1 VGLRRIPAL
10 LANLLATDE
19 REAVLGD
26 LAEAGESGMRATVAV
41 FGLVVRRQA
50 ALWLDWRPWLT
61 LVGFVIPAA
70 LALHLI
76 ARWDAG
82 LFALEALPRDL
93 PWFAR
98 LLTLTFATLACW
110 SFIGGGV
117 LRTIAP
123 RTLILQISALLTV
136 MVVAQVLDLMSYMTP
151 PHHAAR
157 HEAAYAAL
165 AAWLVQVV
173 FVAGPLIWG
182 ALQPLPRIVIVGVS
196 LTVAEFIC
204 QLVLRPRL
212 HYHAPKFVMGLVVFW
227 PFAYIAIRSANHWV
241 RLGHHRS

>member
-1 VGLRRIPAL
+1 VGLRRIL
-10 LANLLATDE
+10 SILANLLATDE

-26 LAEAGESGMRATVAV
+26 LAEAGESGMKAIVGV

-61 LVGFVIPAA
+61 LVGFVIPAG

-76 ARWDAG
+76 ARWDVG
-82 LFALEALPRDL
+82 LFTEEALRKDL

-110 SFIGGGV
+110 SFLSGGV

-123 RTLILQISALLTV
+123 RTLILQIPALLGV
-136 MVVAQVLDLMSYMTP
+136 MLVAQVLDLMSYMTP
-151 PHHAAR
+151 AHGAA
-157 HEAAYAAL
+157 HQEAAYAAV

-173 FVAGPLIWG
+173 FVASPLVWG
-182 ALQPLPRIVIVGVS
+182 ALQPLPRIVILGVS

-212 HYHAPKFVMGLVVFW
+212 HYHVPKFVMGLVVFW

>member
-1 VGLRRIPAL
+1 VGLRRIL
-10 LANLLATDE
+10 SILANLLATDE

-26 LAEAGESGMRATVAV
+26 LAEAGESGMKAIVGV

-61 LVGFVIPAA
+61 LVGFVIPAG

-76 ARWDAG
+76 ARWDVG
-82 LFALEALPRDL
+82 LFTEEALRKDL

-110 SFIGGGV
+110 SFLSGGV
-117 LRTIAP
+117 ML
-123 RTLILQISALLTV
+123 
-136 MVVAQVLDLMSYMTP
+136 VAQVLDLMSYMTP
-151 PHHAAR
+151 AHGAA
-157 HEAAYAAL
+157 HQEAAYAAV

-173 FVAGPLIWG
+173 FVASPLVWG
-182 ALQPLPRIVIVGVS
+182 ALQPLPRIVILGVS

-212 HYHAPKFVMGLVVFW
+212 HYHVPKFVMGLVVFW